1 MIADRVKT
9 RLSAYT
15 RHSSRPCQPKDQRY
29 QSLYL
34 FGAVCPALGTGAALA
49 LP

>member
-9 RLSAYT
+9 HWSANT
-15 RHSSRPCQPKDQRY
+15 RRSSRPRQPKDQRY

-49 LP
+49 LL